1 MTIPAVSNRTD
12 ATLEISRSI
21 HHNMIFH
28 LPYAF
33 FNFFKTSCYNKSF
46 QLTHLDDC
54 RPYYCHQ
61 YTSRSCSPTKQP
73 SHYEWSR
80 LPPPAPSSRPDH
92 SSLYHSLFIVVF
104 LFIHSL
110 HPLVSTNA
118 AVLQLFQY
126 FYRIILNPTTPF
138 FSSSNSNNE
147 KTILL
152 LYGSR

>member
-1 MTIPAVSNRTD
+1 
-12 ATLEISRSI
+12 
-21 HHNMIFH
+21 
-28 LPYAF
+28 
-33 FNFFKTSCYNKSF
+33 
-46 QLTHLDDC
+46 
-54 RPYYCHQ
+54 
-61 YTSRSCSPTKQP
+61 
-73 SHYEWSR
+73 
-80 LPPPAPSSRPDH
+80 
-92 SSLYHSLFIVVF
+92 LFIVVF
-104 LFIHSL
+104 LFIRSL